1 MVSCT
6 TTEEGMDRTE
16 VLQVSTSKI
25 DIDAI
30 GGDDSFTITSH
41 CDWSTEV
48 LYPQKSDNWIT
59 LSSTNGKSGTKK
71 VTVTFDE
78 NKSLDDRCATI
89 TVSNDRYALSQSIEI
104 HQKAGKPF
112 ILLDQSDK
120 EVAADGELIELIV
133 DSNIDYTISSSE
145 SWARTSVS
153 SASKGEKKIYISV
166 DSSPVVESRSATI
179 TFSGKE
185 HDVSATFKIIQQKL
199 VPFIDI
205 DAKYITC
212 EAEGETVSIAIES
225 NISWNASCTSDWL
238 TITPA
243 TGEKGTST
251 FGVEVAANPMTTIR
265 EAVIN
270 VSNAE
275 YNIEK
280 QVTITQKALVPRL
293 SVNTEPISATAEG
306 RTRDI
311 NIDANI
317 SWQAS
322 CDADWVTITPT
333 NGEKGLSNIMVKVD
347 ENAKTT
353 VRETVVKVFNSE
365 YNVEKQIAISQEAFG
380 PVLDVDHESISATAE
395 GRTRD
400 INIDANISWRASCDA
415 DWVTITPTNG
425 KQGFSIL
432 TVVVAPHTNTT
443 SRKTVIKVSNSVY
456 DIEKQITISQD
467 AMPVNA
473 ILYTS
478 SYKVTPYS
486 ADAFG
491 ASIVS
496 NTYENGQGTIVF
508 DAPITSIG
516 DYAFYECWQLES
528 ITIPDSV
535 TSIGDHAFSYCRQLK
550 SITIPDSVTSIGDYA
565 FYECSLES
573 ITIPNSVTLIGCG
586 TFWGCDFESI
596 IIPDSVTSIGDYA
609 FYDCYSL
616 TSVTIPNSVTTI
628 GAYAFR
634 ECSSLAR
641 VYCKATTPPSLGDRP
656 FYNNTSDFKIYVPA
670 ALVNAYKSASGWS
683 SWYAPYIVGY
693 NF

>member
-25 DIDAI
+25 DIDALGEKKVLI
-30 GGDDSFTITSH
+30 VRSL
-41 CDWSTEV
+41 CDWSAEV
-48 LYPQKSDNWIT
+48 SYKGDDTDWIE
-59 LSSTNGKSGTKK
+59 LSSKEGKAGIKDLS
-71 VTVTFDE
+71 VAIDE
-78 NKSLDDRCATI
+78 NKSTDDRSAVITISNYRYGISQAI
-89 TVSNDRYALSQSIEI
+89 TVC
-104 HQKAGKPF
+104 QKEREPF
-112 ILLDQSDK
+112 I
-120 EVAADGELIELIV
+120 
-133 DSNIDYTISSSE
+133 
-145 SWARTSVS
+145 
-153 SASKGEKKIYISV
+153 
-166 DSSPVVESRSATI
+166 
-179 TFSGKE
+179 
-185 HDVSATFKIIQQKL
+185 H
-199 VPFIDI
+199 I
-205 DAKYITC
+205 DAKYINC

-238 TITPA
+238 TITP
-243 TGEKGTST
+243 TTREKGTST
-251 FGVEVAANPMTTIR
+251 FWVGVAPNPMTTATR

-280 QVTITQKALVPRL
+280 QITITQKALVPRL

-333 NGEKGLSNIMVKVD
+333 NG
-347 ENAKTT
+347 
-353 VRETVVKVFNSE
+353 
-365 YNVEKQIAISQEAFG
+365 
-380 PVLDVDHESISATAE
+380 
-395 GRTRD
+395 
-400 INIDANISWRASCDA
+400 
-415 DWVTITPTNG
+415 

-432 TVVVAPHTNTT
+432 TVVVALNTNTT
-443 SRKTVIKVSNSVY
+443 SRKAVIKVSNSVY
-456 DIEKQITISQD
+456 DIEKQIPISQD

-508 DAPITSIG
+508 DAPITSIPNG
-516 DYAFYECWQLES
+516 AFYDYIDLQSIVIPDSVTSIGECAFRGCTALQTITIPDSVTSIGYCAFYDCYALQS

-535 TSIGDHAFSYCRQLK
+535 TSIGEEAFS
-550 SITIPDSVTSIGDYA
+550 D
-565 FYECSLES
+565 CS
-573 ITIPNSVTLIGCG
+573 G
-586 TFWGCDFESI
+586 
-596 IIPDSVTSIGDYA
+596 
-609 FYDCYSL
+609 
-616 TSVTIPNSVTTI
+616 
-628 GAYAFR
+628 
-634 ECSSLAR
+634 LAS
-641 VYCKATTPPSLGDRP
+641 VYCKAITPPSLGYSP
-656 FYNNTSDFKIYVPA
+656 FNNNASGRKIYVPA
-670 ALVNAYKSASGWS
+670 ASVNAYKMASGWS
-683 SWYAPYIVGY
+683 RYATNIVGY